1 MGSAFSGA
9 DISASGLSAE
19 RLRMEVVAENIA
31 NAHTTRTPDG
41 GPYRR
46 KDVVFATAMQD
57 AYRTSLADLDEQQG
71 VAVVGIEQDMSELP
85 KVYQPGHPDADE
97 QGFVTMPNVQMASE
111 MVDLI
116 TASRSYEVN
125 LKALRSYRQMI
136 EGTLSLLRN
145 G

>member
-1 MGSAFSGA
+1 MSRTLSSA

-31 NAHTTRTPDG
+31 NANTTRTPDG

-46 KDVVFATAMQD
+46 KEVVFATAFQD
-57 AYRTSLADLDEQQG
+57 AYRTTVADMRQQQG
-71 VAVVGIEQDMSELP
+71 VDVVAIEEDQSPFP

-97 QGFVTMPNVQMASE
+97 QGFVEMPNVQMSSE

-116 TASRSYEVN
+116 TASRSYEAN
-125 LKALRSYRQMI
+125 LKALRSYRQMV
-136 EGTLSLLRN
+136 EGVLSLLRN